1 MQSLDMRS
9 FFSSIEP
16 FSSLENLDFLLEN
29 VDVEYFKKDELI
41 LKRGLEVEKYFLI
54 IKGFVIEKEAKDEYF
69 GEKDSFCAES
79 LIENRARNSFYAG
92 EECICYS
99 IKRDVFMQL
108 FNSNANFK
116 KHHLN
121 SVTNRFMDLIDSKQ
135 DEDLALFASTRI
147 KDIYTHEPLIVDEN
161 ISIIDGVKL
170 MSEKKSDFLL
180 VRFED
185 SFGIITNTNLREKVI
200 LNGVSVNEPISQIT
214 IRNLISIDENDFLF
228 NALAL
233 MLQASIS
240 RLAVT
245 KNGQIVGIL
254 EQLDI
259 LNSNKVHLINTRV
272 QNASTLEELKKLVG
286 EVEKIIK
293 QLYKIGLNAKNIAI
307 LINEINRKIYKKT
320 FELIMPQELQKNS
333 AFMVMGSEGRS
344 EQILKTDQD
353 NALIVRDGFKIP
365 NLDELSNKF
374 TQTLLD
380 FGFPK
385 CKGNVMLCNPNYS
398 KELKKYKN
406 DILNF
411 ILKPSGDNFMN
422 LAILLDASF
431 ISGDREIFSD
441 FKDSLFAFAKTNP
454 AFMPHFAKAALIF
467 ETPLSFFSNFITE
480 NEKMDIKKGAIFP
493 IVHTIRALSLE
504 MGIRETN
511 TIKRIK
517 ELENLGYF
525 SQNFSE
531 ELSQAFSFLQGLRL
545 EVGLQS
551 INQKKEVT
559 TFLEPKSLN
568 KFQRDLLRDTLKLV
582 DKLKEQMGYHF
593 KLSKFS

>member
-9 FFSSIEP
+9 FFNSIEP

-41 LKRGLEVEKYFLI
+41 LKKGLEVEKYFLI
-54 IKGFVIEKEAKDEYF
+54 IKGFVIEKEEKDSYY

-92 EECICYS
+92 EECIYYS

-320 FELIMPQELQKNS
+320 FELIMPQELQENS

-398 KELKKYKN
+398 KELKEYKN
-406 DILNF
+406 DISNF

-431 ISGDREIFSD
+431 ISGDREIFND

-545 EVGLQS
+545 EVGLQN

-568 KFQRDLLRDTLKLV
+568 KFRRDLLRDTLKLV
-582 DKLKEQMGYHF
+582 DKLKEQMSYHF